1 MKLLTVEEV
10 AEQLAVNAR
19 TVRNLIK
26 NGELEFYKVGGVYRI
41 DEQDFQTYLNKIRNE
56 KGD

>member
-26 NGELEFYKVGGVYRI
+26 SGDLEFYKVGGVYRI
-41 DEQDFQTYLNKIRNE
+41 DEQDFKSYLNKIKNE
-56 KGD
+56 KGE